1 MKLSFMWRSVRVVT
15 AGVLATIFAGPQNL
29 VAQAHVVSQL
39 ELHRQAVAA
48 SQARQQNLDIV
59 NHFLSSPTAAKA
71 ISIVHA
77 DAQQVKTAV
86 SNLSDQELAQ
96 LASRA
101 QKAQA
106 DFAAG
111 NITDHDLLI
120 ILIAILALVLIIV
133 AVR

>member
-1 MKLSFMWRSVRVVT
+1 MLSLMWRSLRVIT
-15 AGVLATIFAGPQNL
+15 ACVLATIFAVPQNL
-29 VAQAHVVSQL
+29 MAQAHVVSPR
-39 ELHRQAVAA
+39 ELQRQAVAA
-48 SQARQQNLDIV
+48 SQERQQNLEIV
-59 NHFLSSPTAAKA
+59 NRFLSSPTADRAMA
-71 ISIVHA
+71 ITHA

-96 LASRA
+96 LAARA

-111 NITDHDLLI
+111 KMSDHDLLI
-120 ILIAILALVLIIV
+120 ILIAIVALVLIIV